1 MEQGGTGDGPLFQS
15 SLMVTEAV
23 PMSIPLINET
33 NAVNQRTKLGTSMDV
48 PGTAARNETS
58 TTHGAEGKDV
68 GKKIKCP
75 PSGGTSSPPTRL
87 SGPSSQLSLPSA
99 TAASQPHQRRL
110 APFAETGSP
119 DRLNVTSST
128 AGRSSR
134 RSTRRQR
141 RKSGRPRS
149 QSSKT
154 AKPHSPSSR
163 SKMTRTS
170 SSSR

>member
-1 MEQGGTGDGPLFQS
+1 MLS
-15 SLMVTEAV
+15 SL
-23 PMSIPLINET
+23 
-33 NAVNQRTKLGTSMDV
+33 
-48 PGTAARNETS
+48 AAPARQ
-58 TTHGAEGKDV
+58 EGKNHLRLPRLREYV
-68 GKKIKCP
+68 AGEVIGQLLEHRIQHRP
-75 PSGGTSSPPTRL
+75 RQRQTGRQASQRRTITRIRIQARVGTSSPPTRL
-87 SGPSSQLSLPSA
+87 SGSSSQLSLPSA

-110 APFAETGSP
+110 APSAETGSP